1 MKEKICLALLLF
13 TVLSGQWHVCWSQ
26 TESNFEI
33 TKFKLPTETSTYDIL
48 EDQFGFVWIASS
60 SGLWRYNGSSF
71 KNYKRDPKDTTSI
84 TDNHVRCLYED
95 YSGTLWIGTYGGG
108 LHKYDR
114 DYDRFQRYVHDG
126 NDPESLSF
134 NEIQTIFESSDNK
147 FYIGTDG
154 GGLNIMDRNTEKFQ
168 SFKHSPKDSS
178 TISHNNVLSIEESPN
193 GDMYIGTWYGFNI
206 FNTKTTTFQRI
217 YQEFDPQYHY
227 YFSIEYFSKKLMTSG
242 VPPSYLDENNEL
254 APLDLPID
262 NISRI
267 KRDNK
272 NRCWITGSD
281 GISIFNDKLELIY
294 QIPMKRLYDGNIYGV
309 SRVYESSQQNATWVL
324 GGNGNFFLVEER
336 PKIFDA
342 FLTEGYQNGMINT
355 DAFYWVV
362 LGNEIEIYNKET
374 GELEKTIGGFNGGTH
389 ITSRTRNKVWV
400 ADQKKYFEFTSSGK
414 KLQEIS
420 HQNKTE
426 LSCITQT
433 LSNEIWTGKI
443 LGANLYDPQS
453 GMISRYN
460 CDPNVPNGIGYFHR
474 TNQIFQD
481 HIGNV
486 WIATD
491 GDGLKKFIP
500 ETEEFH
506 HFRHIIGDTT
516 TINSNFVNE
525 IFEDNEFNLWLGT
538 STGLCRLE
546 KETNKFVQY
555 NFDELQDK
563 SIYSIEQDNSGNLW
577 IGTLNGLIKLDYTNS
592 QIRILNQQDGILSDK
607 IGSASMKLDDG
618 RLVFSTDNGAMV
630 FDPGNVKPSTKKP
643 NVFISKLW
651 INNELI
657 RPNSSYISKN
667 IEVESAINM
676 DYTDKKFE
684 FEFEAV
690 HYNNNQRCK
699 YSYKLEGF
707 DKTWIKANNTLR
719 ATYTN
724 IPPGTYTFLVK
735 ASNEDGL
742 WNDTATQI
750 DVIISPPFWEI
761 LWIKV
766 LAILLM
772 AIVILAVIRGVIQR
786 ERDKTK
792 FEIEKAKVRQSEEI
806 TQMKLRFFT
815 NISHELRTPLTLIT
829 SPLDKYIRNN
839 IVPKANVLDMMYKN
853 SRRLLELVNQILDFR
868 KLENKQQQ
876 LKVVQQKNLLL
887 FQNIYSAYSYWS
899 NEKKIHFNLDV
910 PEENYTTYFDA
921 DVIEKI
927 VSNLVSNA
935 FKFTPENGEINL
947 TVGFQNIRNH
957 DDLVESGQLSI
968 VIKDNGPG
976 IPKDVQSKIFE
987 RFYQLDDSTM
997 ASYGSGIGLS
1007 LTSELVEL
1015 HKGKIELD
1023 SSKGNGAKFT
1033 VAIPIG
1039 QSDYFI
1045 STQEESTIIY
1055 PEIDPKSTLI
1065 LIAEDHED
1073 IRNYL
1078 VEELSENYEVLE
1090 AEDGKIALQKAMSSI
1105 PDIIISDVMMPEI
1118 NGIQLANQLKNN
1130 ELTAHIPILFLSAKG
1145 STEHKLEGLATGAE
1159 DYIQKPFNI
1168 QEIKLK
1174 IRNLLETRKV
1184 LIEKLKKENKE
1195 IEPEFTENKYLSKV
1209 NSIVQD
1215 NLDNS
1220 QFSVDLLC
1228 TELGV
1233 GRSQLYRKILAL
1245 TGKSIIEYINSYRL
1259 SIALEMIK
1267 QGEYTIKEIA
1277 FKVGY
1282 NDNHYFSRSFKK
1294 EYGQSPT
1301 FYSPKKVKAT

>member
-1 MKEKICLALLLF
+1 MKEKIRLILLF
-13 TVLSGQWHVCWSQ
+13 TLLLGQWHSCWPQ

-33 TKFKLPTETSTYDIL
+33 TKFKLPTETYTTDIL
-48 EDQFGFVWIASS
+48 EDQFGFVWIGSS

-71 KNYKRDPKDTTSI
+71 KNYKRNPTDTTSI

-95 YSGTLWIGTYGGG
+95 HNGTLWIGTYGGG

-114 DYDRFQRYVHDG
+114 DYDRFQRYVHDD

-134 NEIQTIFESSDNK
+134 NEIQTIFESSDNQ

-154 GGLNIMDRNTEKFQ
+154 GGLNIMDRTTEKFK
-168 SFKHSPKDSS
+168 SFKHSPLDSS

-206 FNTKTTTFQRI
+206 FNTETTKFQRVF
-217 YQEFDPQYHY
+217 QEFSPEHHY
-227 YFSIEYFSKKLMTSG
+227 YFSIEYFSDKLLTSG
-242 VPPSYLDENNEL
+242 VPTSYLDKQNAL
-254 APLDLPID
+254 APINLTVN

-267 KRDNK
+267 KRDTK

-281 GISIFNDKLELIY
+281 GISILNDKLEISY
-294 QIPMKRLYDGNIYGV
+294 QIPMERLYDGIKYGV
-309 SRVYESSQQNATWVL
+309 SEVYESSQQNATWIL
-324 GGNGNFFLVEER
+324 GGNGNFFLIEER
-336 PKIFDA
+336 PKIFDK
-342 FLTEGYQNGMINT
+342 FLTTSFRSGMINT
-355 DAFYWVV
+355 DEYYWVI

-374 GELEKTIGGFNGGTH
+374 SKLEKTIGGFTGGTQ
-389 ITSRTRNKVWV
+389 ITSRTKNKVWV
-400 ADQKKYFEFTSSGK
+400 ADQKDYFEFTSSGK

-420 HQNKTE
+420 HENKTE
-426 LSCITQT
+426 LTCITQT

-443 LGANLYDPQS
+443 LGANQYDPQS
-453 GMISRYN
+453 GIISRFN
-460 CDPNVPNGIGYFHR
+460 CDPNVASGIGYFHR
-474 TNQIFQD
+474 TSQIFQD
-481 HIGNV
+481 HIGNI

-500 ETEEFH
+500 ETEEFQ
-506 HFRHIIGDTT
+506 HFRHTIGDTT
-516 TINSNFVNE
+516 TINSNFINE
-525 IFEDNEFNLWLGT
+525 IFEDNQFNLWLGT
-538 STGLCRLE
+538 TTGLCRLE

-555 NFDELQDK
+555 NFEELQDK
-563 SIYSIEQDNSGNLW
+563 NIYSIEQDNGNNLW
-577 IGTLNGLIKLDYTNS
+577 IGTLNGLVKLNYNDNE
-592 QIRILNQQDGILSDK
+592 IRILNQQDGILSDK
-607 IGSASMKLDDG
+607 IRGASMKLDDG
-618 RLVFSTDNGAMV
+618 RLVFSTDNGPMV
-630 FDPGNVKPSTKKP
+630 FDPSKVKPSTKKP
-643 NVFISKLW
+643 SVSISKLW
-651 INNELI
+651 VNNELI

-667 IEVESAINM
+667 IEVENTIKM
-676 DYTDKKFE
+676 DYTDQKFE
-684 FEFEAV
+684 FEFEAI

-724 IPPGTYTFLVK
+724 IPPGTYAFMVK
-735 ASNEDGL
+735 TSNEDGF

-750 DVIISPPFWEI
+750 SVIISPPFWQI
-761 LWIKV
+761 LWVKI
-766 LAILLM
+766 LAIFLM
-772 AIVILAVIRGVIQR
+772 AILILFVIRLIIQR

-792 FEIEKAKVRQSEEI
+792 FEIEKSRVRQSEEI

-839 IVPKANVLDMMYKN
+839 ITPRANVLDMMYKN

-887 FQNIYSAYSYWS
+887 FQNIYAAYSYWS
-899 NEKKIHFNLDV
+899 NDKKIDFNLNV
-910 PEENYTTYFDA
+910 PDDHYTTYFDA
-921 DVIEKI
+921 DIIEKI

-1023 SSKGNGAKFT
+1023 SSKGNGTTFAVT
-1033 VAIPIG
+1033 IPIG
-1039 QSDYFI
+1039 QNDYSI
-1045 STQEESTIIY
+1045 SKREESTTIY
-1055 PEIDPKSTLI
+1055 PEIDPKSTMI

-1078 VEELSENYEVLE
+1078 VEELSENYEIIE
-1090 AEDGKIALQKAMSSI
+1090 AEDGKIALQKAMAAI

-1168 QEIKLK
+1168 QEIKFK

-1184 LIEKLKKENKE
+1184 LIDKLKKENVD
-1195 IEPEFTENKYLSKV
+1195 IEPEFTENKYLSKI
-1209 NSIVQD
+1209 NSIIQD

-1259 SIALEMIK
+1259 SIALELIK

-1294 EYGQSPT
+1294 EFGQSPT
-1301 FYSPKKVKAT
+1301 FYSPKKVKTT